1 MPNPLGMFQH
11 PSDTDLLLY
20 IDGELTSGKANR
32 IRKHIDQCWRCRRI
46 VAQMQE
52 TITGFVNYLD
62 NEYTPSLTPPP
73 HGWNRF
79 PPMLSQLRM
88 GTSDRPAVRRILS
101 SLGFRAVAIAGVIVV
116 LVVYLTRTPAVS
128 AKELLTLAVRSEH
141 TAKNSVR
148 TVSVVSRGRRVVRTI
163 ARDHARP
170 AIVPSDDSRFES
182 ELQSIYVANQLD
194 WGDPLSATAF
204 ARWHDG
210 LTRKLDSI
218 RTTADEI
225 TLQTINEAAVAPGT
239 IMKAEL
245 DVRKDDYHT
254 IREGLWIKG
263 SPANFEIE
271 VREVFSTA
279 SPQESDTKVVA
290 QMPTVPNS
298 VTDSHSPAP
307 AIEPKSTSAGP
318 ELELEAL
325 TLLHAVRGDL
335 GQEAS
340 ISHLSNG
347 HLQIAGVI
355 DDPSRRTEL
364 FTALAPLAGNPQVDI
379 RLQTTQDAL
388 KNLPPAHSSEPI
400 GATGSPVSGSIPAE
414 QFLSTYFSR
423 RGTPQ
428 ERVHT
433 EIRNFC
439 QRVVDTSETALLRA
453 MALHDLAIRFHPEEL
468 SPQARRQWNQL
479 VQDHASVFSS
489 VTRRLQE
496 ELMPVFPT
504 AKQKEQGTPAAV
516 TESAIST
523 INELFQLAKQ
533 NDEAVRAAFT
543 LTSDVAPPDVLSAG
557 FWQDLRKSESLA
569 AAVYTAGR

>member
-1 MPNPLGMFQH
+1 MPNPLGLFQH

-20 IDGELTSGKANR
+20 IDGELSSAKTTR
-32 IRKHIDQCWRCRRI
+32 IKKHIDQCWRCRR
-46 VAQMQE
+46 VVQQMQE
-52 TITGFVNYLD
+52 TISGFVNYLD
-62 NEYTPSLTPPP
+62 NEYTPSLSPPP

-79 PPMLSQLRM
+79 PPMLSQL
-88 GTSDRPAVRRILS
+88 GAADRPAVRRILS
-101 SLGFRAVAIAGVIVV
+101 SLGFRAVAIAGLIVV
-116 LVVYLTRTPAVS
+116 LVVYLTRIPAVS
-128 AKELLTLAVRSEH
+128 AKEILTRAVRSER
-141 TAKNSVR
+141 TATKSVR
-148 TVSVVSRGRRVVRTI
+148 TVSMVSRGRRVVRTI
-163 ARDHARP
+163 ARDHPRP
-170 AIVPSDDSRFES
+170 AIVPSDDSRFEN
-182 ELQSIYVANQLD
+182 ELQSLYEANQLD

-218 RTTADEI
+218 RTTADGI

-239 IMKAEL
+239 IMRAEL
-245 DVRKDDYHT
+245 GVRKDDYHSV
-254 IREGLWIKG
+254 REALWVKG
-263 SPANFEIE
+263 SLANFEIE

-279 SPQESDTKVVA
+279 SPQEGDTKVVA
-290 QMPTVPNS
+290 QVPTVPNR
-298 VTDSHSPAP
+298 VADSRSPLP

-325 TLLHAVRGDL
+325 TLLHSVGGDL

-355 DDPSRRTEL
+355 DEPSRRTEL
-364 FTALAPLAGNPQVDI
+364 FTALAPLAGNPQVEI
-379 RLQTTQDAL
+379 KLLTTQDAL

-400 GATGSPVSGSIPAE
+400 GATGSPVSGAIPAE
-414 QFLSTYFSR
+414 PLLSTYFSR

-428 ERVHT
+428 ERVHA
-433 EIRNFC
+433 EIRKFC
-439 QRVVDTSETALLRA
+439 QRIVDTSETALVRA
-453 MALHDLAIRFHPEEL
+453 MALHDLGIRFHPEEL
-468 SPQARRQWNQL
+468 APPARRQWNQL
-479 VQDHASVFSS
+479 VQDHARAFSS
-489 VTRRLQE
+489 VTYRLQE
-496 ELMPVFPT
+496 ELIPVFPT
-504 AKQKEQGTPAAV
+504 ARQKEQAAPV
-516 TESAIST
+516 AVPDSTIST

-569 AAVYTAGR
+569 AALYSPDR

>member
-1 MPNPLGMFQH
+1 
-11 PSDTDLLLY
+11 
-20 IDGELTSGKANR
+20 
-32 IRKHIDQCWRCRRI
+32 
-46 VAQMQE
+46 
-52 TITGFVNYLD
+52 
-62 NEYTPSLTPPP
+62 
-73 HGWNRF
+73 
-79 PPMLSQLRM
+79 
-88 GTSDRPAVRRILS
+88 
-101 SLGFRAVAIAGVIVV
+101 
-116 LVVYLTRTPAVS
+116 
-128 AKELLTLAVRSEH
+128 
-141 TAKNSVR
+141 
-148 TVSVVSRGRRVVRTI
+148 
-163 ARDHARP
+163 
-170 AIVPSDDSRFES
+170 VPSDDSRFES

-489 VTRRLQE
+489 ATRRLQE

-504 AKQKEQGTPAAV
+504 ARQKEQGTPAAG
-516 TESAIST
+516 TGSAIST

>member
-1 MPNPLGMFQH
+1 
-11 PSDTDLLLY
+11 
-20 IDGELTSGKANR
+20 
-32 IRKHIDQCWRCRRI
+32 
-46 VAQMQE
+46 MQE
-52 TITGFVNYLD
+52 TISGFVNYLD
-62 NEYTPSLTPPP
+62 NKYTPSLTPPP

-79 PPMLSQLRM
+79 PPMLSQL
-88 GTSDRPAVRRILS
+88 GASDRPAVRRILS

-116 LVVYLTRTPAVS
+116 LVLYLTRIPAVS
-128 AKELLTLAVRSEH
+128 AKELLTRAVRREH
-141 TAKNSVR
+141 TATRSVR
-148 TVSVVSRGRRVVRTI
+148 TVSVVSRGRRVFRTI
-163 ARDHARP
+163 ARGHARP
-170 AIVPSDDSRFES
+170 AIVTSDDSRFES

-194 WGDPLSATAF
+194 WGDPLSAAAF

-218 RTTADEI
+218 RTTADGI

-245 DVRKDDYHT
+245 GVRKDDYHSV
-254 IREGLWIKG
+254 REALWVKG
-263 SPANFEIE
+263 SLANFEIE
-271 VREVFSTA
+271 VQEVLSTA
-279 SPQESDTKVVA
+279 SPQEGDTKVVA
-290 QMPTVPNS
+290 QVPTVPKR
-298 VTDSHSPAP
+298 VADSRSPAP
-307 AIEPKSTSAGP
+307 AMQSTSAGP

-325 TLLHAVRGDL
+325 TLLHSVGGDL

-364 FTALAPLAGNPQVDI
+364 FTALAPLAGTPQVDI
-379 RLQTTQDAL
+379 KLLTTQDAL
-388 KNLPPAHSSEPI
+388 KNMPPAHSSESI
-400 GATGSPVSGSIPAE
+400 GATGSPVSGSIPVE
-414 QFLSTYFSR
+414 PLLSTYFSR

-428 ERVHT
+428 ERVHA

-439 QRVVDTSETALLRA
+439 QRIVDTSETALLRA

-468 SPQARRQWNQL
+468 SPPARRQWDQL
-479 VQDHASVFSS
+479 VQDHARAFSS
-489 VTRRLQE
+489 ATRRLQE

-504 AKQKEQGTPAAV
+504 ARQKEQAAPV
-516 TESAIST
+516 AVPDSAIST

-569 AAVYTAGR
+569 AAVYTAGK

>member
-1 MPNPLGMFQH
+1 MPNPFGLFQH

-20 IDGELTSGKANR
+20 IDGELSSAKTTR
-32 IRKHIDQCWRCRRI
+32 IKKHIDQCWRCRR
-46 VAQMQE
+46 VVQQMQE
-52 TITGFVNYLD
+52 TISGFVNYLD
-62 NEYTPSLTPPP
+62 HEYTPSLSPPP

-79 PPMLSQLRM
+79 PPMLSQL
-88 GTSDRPAVRRILS
+88 GASNRPAVRRILS

-116 LVVYLTRTPAVS
+116 LVVYMTRIPAVS
-128 AKELLTLAVRSEH
+128 AKELLTRAVRSEH
-141 TAKNSVR
+141 TAPKSVR
-148 TVSVVSRGRRVVRTI
+148 TVSVVSRGRRVVRTM

-170 AIVPSDDSRFES
+170 AIVPSDDSRFEN
-182 ELQSIYVANQLD
+182 ELQSIYEANQLD

-218 RTTADEI
+218 RTTADGI
-225 TLQTINEAAVAPGT
+225 TLQTINEAAVAPGS

-245 DVRKDDYHT
+245 GVRKDDYHSV
-254 IREGLWIKG
+254 REALWVKG
-263 SPANFEIE
+263 SLANFEIE
-271 VREVFSTA
+271 VQEVFSTA
-279 SPQESDTKVVA
+279 SPQEGDTKVVA
-290 QMPTVPNS
+290 QVPTVPNR
-298 VTDSHSPAP
+298 VADSRSLAP
-307 AIEPKSTSAGP
+307 AIEMKSTNAGP

-325 TLLHAVRGDL
+325 TLLHSVGGDL

-379 RLQTTQDAL
+379 KLLTTQDAL

-414 QFLSTYFSR
+414 PLLSTYFSR

-428 ERVHT
+428 ERVHA

-439 QRVVDTSETALLRA
+439 QRIVDTSETALVRA
-453 MALHDLAIRFHPEEL
+453 MALHDLGVRFQPEEL
-468 SPQARRQWNQL
+468 SPPARRQWNQL
-479 VQDHASVFSS
+479 VQDHARAFSS
-489 VTRRLQE
+489 VTHRLQE

-504 AKQKEQGTPAAV
+504 ARQKEQAAPV
-516 TESAIST
+516 AVPNSTFST

-543 LTSDVAPPDVLSAG
+543 LTSDVAPLDVLSAG